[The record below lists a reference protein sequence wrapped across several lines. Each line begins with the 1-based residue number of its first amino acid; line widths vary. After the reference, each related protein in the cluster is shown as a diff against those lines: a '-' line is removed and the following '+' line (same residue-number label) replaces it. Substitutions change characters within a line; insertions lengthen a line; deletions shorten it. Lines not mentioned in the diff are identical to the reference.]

1 MAIPVCTGEPPP
13 AGLTIVT
20 SRFGAAEQVVVP
32 PSALFTF
39 PEALPGLP
47 DSRRFALIGDEDS
60 APLFWL
66 QSLEEGPV
74 CLPLVD
80 VNGLQVEGYAAS
92 VWQAIGAE
100 RDMLHVF
107 VVARFAPENGGFL
120 VNLLAPVVLDCQE
133 CLGRQIILEGQNFPL
148 RRVVSWDAATRMF
161 TASC

>member
-1 MAIPVCTGEPPP
+1 MVLPVFAGEPPT

-47 DSRRFALIGDEDS
+47 DSRRFVLIGDKDS

-66 QSLEEGPV
+66 QSLEEGAV

-80 VNGLQVEGYAAS
+80 VRGLQVEGYAAS
-92 VWQAIGAE
+92 VHQAIGVE
-100 RDMLHVF
+100 HETSYVF
-107 VVARFAPENGGFL
+107 VVARFDPETGGFL
-120 VNLLAPVVLDCQE
+120 VNLLAPVVLDQHD

-148 RRVVSWDAATRMF
+148 RRAVSWDPSIRMF
-161 TASC
+161 IASC

>member
-1 MAIPVCTGEPPP
+1 MSLPVFTGEPPA

-47 DSRRFALIGDEDS
+47 DSRRFVLIGDEAS

-66 QSLEEGPV
+66 QSLEEGAV

-80 VNGLQVEGYAAS
+80 LNGLQAEGYTDHIR
-92 VWQAIGAE
+92 QAIGDDAAVSN
-100 RDMLHVF
+100 VF
-107 VVARFAPENGGFL
+107 VVARFDPANDGFL
-120 VNLLAPVVLDCQE
+120 VNLLAPVVLDRQSGT
-133 CLGRQIILEGQNFPL
+133 GRQIILEGQNFPL
-148 RRVVSWDAATRMF
+148 RRAVRWDASTRMF
-161 TASC
+161 IASC

>member
-1 MAIPVCTGEPPP
+1 MALPTYASEPPT

-32 PSALFTF
+32 PSALYTF
-39 PEALPGLP
+39 PVALPGLP
-47 DSRRFALIGDEDS
+47 DSRRFVLIGDEGS

-66 QSLEEGPV
+66 QSLEEGLV

-92 VWQAIGAE
+92 VHQTVGAE
-100 RDMLHVF
+100 RETSHVF
-107 VVARFAPENGGFL
+107 VVARFDPENGGFL
-120 VNLLAPVVLDCQE
+120 VNLLAPVVLDRRD

-148 RRVVSWDAATRMF
+148 RRTVSWDAVARMF
-161 TASC
+161 IASC